1 MSRSA
6 ELAAPAKVNLV
17 LRVLH
22 GRADGYHEIET
33 LFQAIDL
40 LDDVRVERVGSGIQL
55 DVHGAHL
62 GPLEQ
67 NLAYRAAAA
76 LRDRFGLAEGM
87 RISLTKRIPAGAGL
101 GGGSSDGAAVLRCLA
116 ALLGLEG
123 DERVTEIGAELGSD
137 VPFFLGSSPLS
148 WGRGRG
154 EVLDPLTSLPP
165 ADMVLIS
172 PPVHVS
178 TAEAYRALDAS
189 RRGSSGS
196 AEASDAIDDVPNEP
210 LDSWRALA
218 RQACNDFQDVMSRA
232 HPEIARSLVALQ
244 QAGATLSLLS
254 GSGSTCFGLF
264 EDAAGARGA
273 AARLQHALGWP
284 CRPVRTLRAFPRP

>member
-17 LRVLH
+17 LRVLR

-40 LDDVRVERVGSGIQL
+40 VDDVRVERVGSGIRL
-55 DVHGAHL
+55 DVQGADL
-62 GPLEQ
+62 GPPEQ
-67 NLAYRAAAA
+67 NLAYRAAAT
-76 LRDRFGLAEGM
+76 LRDRLGLAGGV

-101 GGGSSDGAAVLRCLA
+101 GGGSSDGAAVLRCMA

-123 DERVTEIGAELGSD
+123 NERVTEVAAELGSD

-154 EVLDPLTSLPP
+154 EVLDPLKSLPP
-165 ADMVLIS
+165 ADMVLVS

-178 TAEAYRALDAS
+178 TAEAYRALDAARCS
-189 RRGSSGS
+189 PPES
-196 AEASDAIDDVPNEP
+196 AEAPEAIGDVLDVP
-210 LDSWRALA
+210 LDSWPALVGRA
-218 RQACNDFQDVMSRA
+218 RNDFQDVMSRA
-232 HPEIARSLVALQ
+232 HPEVARSLAALDE
-244 QAGATLSLLS
+244 AGAAVSLLS

-264 EDAAGARGA
+264 EDVADARLAAE
-273 AARLQHALGWP
+273 RLQHTLGWP
-284 CRPVRTLRAFPRP
+284 CRAVRTLRAFPRP